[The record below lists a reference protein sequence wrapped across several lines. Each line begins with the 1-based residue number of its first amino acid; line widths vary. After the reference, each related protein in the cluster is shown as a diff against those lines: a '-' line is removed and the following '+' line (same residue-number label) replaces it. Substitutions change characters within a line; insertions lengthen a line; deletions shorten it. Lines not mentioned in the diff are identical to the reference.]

1 LIKLILKDFRKYISN
16 LRRRYRLGKSY
27 PSCQF
32 HEGTDCLNSVLDGF
46 NVLFQDVMLVHS
58 TLGEHT
64 YIQKGST
71 ICNAKIGK
79 FCSIAANV
87 TIGPGIHKIDAV
99 STHPAFYLKDTPLLK
114 VFVKEDLFIP
124 FKLTTVGHDVWI
136 GVNVVLIDGVTIG
149 TGAIIASG
157 AVVTKD
163 VPPYAIVG
171 GVPAKILRYRFSE
184 TEVSDLLAT
193 EWWNRP
199 MEELMMNSKDYL
211 SVNNFLKSP

>member
-1 LIKLILKDFRKYISN
+1 ME
-16 LRRRYRLGKSY
+16 KSY

-46 NVLFQDVMLVHS
+46 NVLFQDVILVDS

-71 ICNAKIGK
+71 ICHAKIGK

-87 TIGPGIHKIDAV
+87 TIGPGIHKIDSV

-114 VFVKEDLFIP
+114 VFVKEDLFVP
-124 FKLTTVGHDVWI
+124 FKLTTIGHDVWI
-136 GVNVVLIDGVTIG
+136 GINAVLIDGVTIG

-171 GVPAKILRYRFSE
+171 GVPAKVLRFRFGQIEIEKLLLSQWWMN
-184 TEVSDLLAT
+184 TDEVLNKESR
-193 EWWNRP
+193 N
-199 MEELMMNSKDYL
+199 YL
-211 SVNNFLKSP
+211 DVINFFAEKKN

>member
-1 LIKLILKDFRKYISN
+1 LE
-16 LRRRYRLGKSY
+16 KSY

-46 NVLFQDVMLVHS
+46 NVLFQDVILVDS

-71 ICNAKIGK
+71 ICHAKIGK

-87 TIGPGIHKIDAV
+87 TIGPGIHKIDSV

-114 VFVKEDLFIP
+114 VFVKEDLFVP
-124 FKLTTVGHDVWI
+124 FKLTTIGHDVWI
-136 GVNVVLIDGVTIG
+136 GINAVLIDGVTIG

-171 GVPAKILRYRFSE
+171 GVPAKVLRFRFGQIEIEKLLLSQWWMN
-184 TEVSDLLAT
+184 TDEVLNKESR
-193 EWWNRP
+193 N
-199 MEELMMNSKDYL
+199 YL
-211 SVNNFLKSP
+211 DVINFFAEKKN